1 MKKATLM
8 RILKYMGKYNR
19 YLYAAFV
26 CSILSNVL
34 VIFGPLLIG
43 EGIDR
48 IVDQNNVDFIYL
60 SKLVVLL
67 IILYLFG
74 SIFQWF
80 MSAFSNAAA
89 NNTMRD
95 IRKNAFDHLNTL
107 PLKYYDQTPHGD
119 VISRLTND
127 IDAMSE
133 GLFQGIT
140 QAMSAV
146 IIIIGCF
153 VFMMSISPFITIIVL
168 LITPLCF
175 VIASFIAK
183 QSRKMYSKQSITTG
197 ELNGYVEE
205 FIGNQ
210 RIVSAFGYEK
220 SSFDNYRKINDELY
234 HWGQQAQWYSSLTN
248 PTTRLINNIAY
259 VAVTVVG
266 GFLAIRGGISI
277 GNIASFITYSNQFAK
292 PINEI
297 TSLSS
302 QIQSAIASA
311 ERVFELIDEKSES
324 ELSDAV
330 REFKNKDG
338 EVEFQQVS
346 FSYVPE
352 TPLIQNL
359 DLQVKSRQMVA
370 IVGPTGSGKT
380 TLVNL
385 LMRFYNVNSGNI
397 IIDGE
402 SIYEVTRES
411 LRRSIGMVLQ
421 ESWLFTGTVAENIA
435 YGKPTATQEEII
447 KAAKEAYAHGF
458 IKRLPQGYDT
468 IIDEEGGNLSEGQK
482 QLLTI
487 ARVMLTDP
495 AMLILD
501 EATSS
506 IDTRT
511 EVLIQKAFAKMMK
524 GRTSFIIAHR
534 LSTITESDII
544 LVLKDG
550 DIIEKGHH
558 NELLSQKGFYYTMY
572 HSQFPVK

>member
-524 GRTSFIIAHR
+524 GRTSFVIAHR